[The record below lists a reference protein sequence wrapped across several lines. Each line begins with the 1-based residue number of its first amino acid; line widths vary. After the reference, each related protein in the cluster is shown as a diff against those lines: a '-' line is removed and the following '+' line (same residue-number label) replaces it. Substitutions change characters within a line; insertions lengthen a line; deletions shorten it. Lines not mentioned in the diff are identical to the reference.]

1 MKITEDG
8 PLGSGRKHSVV
19 VDVRGA
25 RTVKPLVGFGFRV
38 GIGDWLAC
46 VGSNPS
52 WPFYVRSLPCTDYL
66 KVGLEFFQ
74 VMNAFLV
81 KPSAEAIVVELLI
94 GQSRKGLKSRLSPPD
109 LLSEITP
116 YESAVRAW

>member
-1 MKITEDG
+1 M
-8 PLGSGRKHSVV
+8 
-19 VDVRGA
+19 
-25 RTVKPLVGFGFRV
+25 
-38 GIGDWLAC
+38 
-46 VGSNPS
+46 
-52 WPFYVRSLPCTDYL
+52 RSLPCTDYL

-94 GQSRKGLKSRLSPPD
+94 GQSEKGAQIALEPPD